1 MSLLVP
7 RRTNALAV
15 TPRIVGPE
23 TSSDDAFAEE
33 TLDLREILS
42 ILRRKLLLIATVA
55 AAVTGVAA
63 LVTLS
68 DPPRYQASGAIRL
81 ADVRRALTGGI
92 EDAEVEKLLGPQTDP
107 VLSELEVLRSRSLMG
122 QVVDSLGLRLGT
134 GGVTRAVIRD
144 VSASDPDRETRVE
157 VKFGP
162 AEVAASMDGISARAR
177 YGQPLR
183 LGPLSFTAMRRPGVE
198 KAEFVLLSREDAIDE
213 VLRYL
218 HARTRDKTDVIDV
231 QYQSRDP
238 FLAQSVVN
246 GVITGFR
253 EMNARQAQQQSRRR
267 RMFIEEQMLHTDSG
281 LAAAQ
286 RDLSAFR
293 RTQKVYSS
301 REKYAAE
308 QTGLMGLETER
319 QAMVAERATYQSLL
333 TQLQRPHGAEVLH
346 ALAAAP
352 GAKDNPVLVQL
363 FTQLTHFQLSRDSL
377 TSSAWGSS
385 PNSPDVQR
393 LNSLITSTEDRI
405 RETLKSGM
413 ISLDARLAALAQT
426 RGQNEQQMETLPAVE
441 AEEVRLT
448 QQVETTQ
455 RVAEQLRAEFQ
466 KARIA
471 EAVEAGQVEV
481 LDSAPFPAKPVPAR
495 KGLRIILGM
504 IVGLVLGG
512 GGALFLEHMNN
523 AVHRREDLERV
534 LHLASLAV
542 IPPLGAGD
550 GKRRLSRGQ
559 NGKQPEELGSL
570 SRRLVT
576 VAHFHSSGAES
587 YRTLRTNLIFSQAAN
602 TLKRVVVS
610 SASPGEGKSTTVCN
624 LAVTFAQQGV
634 RVLLID
640 CDLRRPTQHEVFGLP
655 REPGLTQAVLGHNKA
670 MEIVRSTAVENLFVV
685 SAGTLPPNPSELLGS
700 ERMERV
706 LTEYGE
712 MFDLVLIDTSPVL
725 LAPDAAILGAGADG
739 VLLVVRAGFT
749 EVPAARQ
756 AAQQFA
762 TVGARVIGAVLN
774 DPDDVVR
781 RYAGYYSYGYNYTYY
796 YGSN

>member
-15 TPRIVGPE
+15 APRIVAPD
-23 TSSDDAFAEE
+23 TPADDVVVEE

-42 ILRRKLLLIATVA
+42 ILRRKLLLIGMIT
-55 AAVTGVAA
+55 AAVTGLAA
-63 LVTLS
+63 LVTLTE
-68 DPPRYQASGAIRL
+68 PPRYQANGAIRL
-81 ADVRRALTGGI
+81 ADVRRSLTGGI
-92 EDAEVEKLLGPQTDP
+92 EDAEVEKILGPQIDP
-107 VLSELEVLRSRSLMG
+107 VLSELEVLRSRSLLG

-134 GGVTRAVIRD
+134 GPVTRGIIRD
-144 VSASDPDRETRVE
+144 VSVSDPRRETRVE
-157 VKFGP
+157 VRFGP
-162 AEVAASMDGISARAR
+162 AQVEASMDGATGRAR
-177 YGQPLR
+177 YGQPLV
-183 LGPLSFTAMRRPGVE
+183 LGPLTFTALRRPALGR
-198 KAEFVLLSREDAIDE
+198 AEFVLLSREDAVDE

-253 EMNARQAQQQSRRR
+253 AMNAHQAQQQSRRR
-267 RMFIEEQMLHTDSG
+267 RMFIEEQMQHTDSA
-281 LAAAQ
+281 LVAAQ

-308 QTGLMGLETER
+308 QAGLMGLETRR
-319 QAMVAERATYQSLL
+319 QDMVAQRATFQALL
-333 TQLQRPHGAEVLH
+333 SQLQRPHAGAEVLR

-352 GAKDNPVLVQL
+352 DAKDNPVLVQL
-363 FTQLTHFQLSRDSL
+363 FTQLTHYELSRDSL
-377 TSSAWGSS
+377 ISGAWGSS

-393 LNSLITSTEDRI
+393 LNSLIASTEERV
-405 RETLKSGM
+405 RETLSSG
-413 ISLDARLAALAQT
+413 IVALDARLGALDQT
-426 RGQNEQQMETLPAVE
+426 RGQNEQQMETLPGVE

-455 RVAEQLRAEFQ
+455 KVAEQLRGEFQ

-481 LDSAPFPAKPVPAR
+481 LDSAPFPAKPIPAR
-495 KGLRIILGM
+495 RSLRIILGM

-523 AVHRREDLERV
+523 AIHRREDLERI

-542 IPPLGAGD
+542 IPPLGTGD
-550 GKRRLSRGQ
+550 GKRRRLSRGR
-559 NGKQPEELGSL
+559 GGEEEMGNL

-640 CDLRRPTQHEVFGLP
+640 CDLRRPTQHDVFGVP

-670 MEIVRSTAVENLFVV
+670 MEIVRSTAVENLFLV

-739 VLLVVRAGFT
+739 VLLVIRAGFT
-749 EVPAARQ
+749 ETPAARQ